1 MLLQGAKKQDP
12 KGGSKGGSKQPAKK
26 KEGGGGGKAKK
37 KVCFL
42 STVLYYLE
50 RLWYLYV
57 NCLIGTY
64 KFNMVQIYEKV
75 SCSDDSCLKLQILL
89 SPMFWVRILLGWGVL
104 DTTLW

>member
-89 SPMFWVRILLGWGVL
+89 SPMF
-104 DTTLW
+104 